1 MFCVCTAVSSAML
14 AIHRPKDRTLLHL
27 DLSVICQVCPPSSAD
42 VGALFGGCKNLPSVC
57 MHTNICIQSLTQTG
71 VWCRA
76 ATPASRDTRPLRPS
90 QARLLEHVQQGGN
103 WIIVAKTG
111 FGKTR
116 VVEEVIRA
124 LLSRKKGAP
133 AIFLTDKVM
142 LAMQQA
148 GTFVSASL

>member
-1 MFCVCTAVSSAML
+1 MCCVCAAVSSAML
-14 AIHRPKDRTLLHL
+14 AIHR
-27 DLSVICQVCPPSSAD
+27 S
-42 VGALFGGCKNLPSVC
+42 GAHPSVC
-57 MHTNICIQSLTQTG
+57 THTNACIQSLTQTG

-90 QARLLEHVQQGGN
+90 QAKLLERVQQGGN
-103 WIIVAKTG
+103 RIIVAKTG

-116 VVEEVIRA
+116 VVEEAIRA
-124 LLSRKKGAP
+124 LLSRKKGAR

-148 GTFVSASL
+148 GTTVHMHSGTGTSMCQAIWSRS